1 MKNLRW
7 LLALGLT
14 ASLAGPAAAQ
24 KATVINYYT
33 SGGES
38 RAIAVFANEYN
49 KRGGQWVNEPAV
61 GPPAEQSLALSRI
74 AGGDPPTAMQWS
86 VGAAMK
92 QLADQGVLAN
102 LDEFA
107 KAGDWSKNIPPI
119 IMKNITFN
127 GHVYGAPFDIGG
139 VNYMY
144 YSIKVFQA
152 LKMQPPKTWDEF
164 LADAP
169 KIKAAG
175 YIPLAF
181 GGNAQQEDWLFMSL
195 LAGVGG
201 SEVYSQVANDHNAK
215 VAGSAAV
222 ERVFKMYG
230 ELRQYVDAGSANR
243 KWNDSLSLVETNKAA
258 FMIVGDW
265 ASGDFAA
272 NHLKF
277 GSDFGCKL
285 APGSQDA
292 YIMVTD
298 ALAFP
303 ASNKPEQV
311 AARKKL
317 VGVVMDPAVQTEFNI
332 YKGSLPALLNT
343 NVDKLDPCAQ
353 LGYKVMLKGPAHQ
366 LPHFFLA
373 FSPNTLGEINDVLAE
388 YWVNPKMSAADA
400 TKKFAAIVGRA
411 GN

>member
-14 ASLAGPAAAQ
+14 TSLAGPAAAQ

-49 KRGGQWVNEPAV
+49 KRGGQWVNEPAI

-92 QLADQGVLAN
+92 ELADQGVLAN

-144 YSIKVFQA
+144 YSIKVFDA

-201 SEVYSQVANDHNAK
+201 PEVYSQVANDHNAK

-222 ERVFKMYG
+222 ERVFQVYG
-230 ELRQYVDAGSANR
+230 ELRQYVDAGSPNR
-243 KWNDSLSLVETNKAA
+243 KWNDSLSLVETNTAA
-258 FMIVGDW
+258 CRIV
-265 ASGDFAA
+265 ATIMTACSRPARRCSGSGYCVLPMAA
-272 NHLKF
+272 K
-277 GSDFGCKL
+277 
-285 APGSQDA
+285 
-292 YIMVTD
+292 
-298 ALAFP
+298 
-303 ASNKPEQV
+303 KP
-311 AARKKL
+311 
-317 VGVVMDPAVQTEFNI
+317 
-332 YKGSLPALLNT
+332 S
-343 NVDKLDPCAQ
+343 
-353 LGYKVMLKGPAHQ
+353 
-366 LPHFFLA
+366 
-373 FSPNTLGEINDVLAE
+373 
-388 YWVNPKMSAADA
+388 
-400 TKKFAAIVGRA
+400 
-411 GN
+411 

>member
-1 MKNLRW
+1 MKDLRW

-14 ASLAGPAAAQ
+14 AGFVAPAAAQ

-38 RAIAVFANEYN
+38 RAISVFAKEYN

-92 QLADQGVLAN
+92 ELADKGVLAD
-102 LDEFA
+102 LDSFA
-107 KAGDWSKNIPPI
+107 KAGDWAKNVPPI

-144 YSIKVFQA
+144 YSTKVFDA
-152 LKMQPPKTWDEF
+152 LKMKPPKTWDEF

-201 SEVYSQVANDHNAK
+201 PQVYSQVTNDHDAK

-222 ERVFKMYG
+222 QRVFQVYG
-230 ELRQYVDAGSANR
+230 ALRQYVDAGSPNR

-272 NHLKF
+272 NHLTF
-277 GSDFGCKL
+277 GKDFGCSL

-298 ALAFP
+298 AMAFP

-311 AARKKL
+311 AARAKL
-317 VGVVMDPAVQTEFNI
+317 VGVVMDPAVQAEFNV
-332 YKGSLPALLNT
+332 YKGSLPAMLNT
-343 NVDKLDPCAQ
+343 DVSKLDPCAQ
-353 LGYKVMLKGPAHQ
+353 LGYKVMLKGPTHQ

-388 YWVNPKMSAADA
+388 YWVNSKMTAADA
-400 TKKFAAIVGRA
+400 TKKFAAIVARA
-411 GN
+411 GK